1 MRIIAPMMILIM
13 MTSTLAGCTGG
24 DPDSGGEMDTDAI
37 NDLIDQNLQ
46 DFINNTTIT
55 VNQEIHHQYYNNTS
69 ITTNDYTVEYNN
81 TTVNEGD
88 SIVNEGDTNNQH
100 DNSQSN
106 YSFGAIGSGNG
117 SGETLFLLDIQFTL
131 SDLMSVEVVDYRNNT
146 FNYSYEY
153 YDFATNEVRTDIF
166 EFSCQVFYL
175 VGANSTNG
183 TNQVSYWEDSSQY
196 SNAWSNV
203 YNSTVRNLL
212 QEAVNNYAISGPSV
226 QSICD
231 ENYYVSNYDNLFLIE
246 IPIMEGM
253 AIKGVYDQVGG
264 YAQEEYVWSRYC
276 DYLGRYDSDGDG
288 YDEYNYEYSGDYT
301 WRENVYV
308 NDCKGDDY
316 GAANTNPAFSVNYMF
331 ETIAWGYSSGSWI
344 GGASNSSLEVFV
356 NNIRPDWNYRL
367 IAYFTLTTTMAIE

>member
-1 MRIIAPMMILIM
+1 M
-13 MTSTLAGCTGG
+13 
-24 DPDSGGEMDTDAI
+24 
-37 NDLIDQNLQ
+37 
-46 DFINNTTIT
+46 
-55 VNQEIHHQYYNNTS
+55 
-69 ITTNDYTVEYNN
+69 
-81 TTVNEGD
+81 VNEGD

-203 YNSTVRNLL
+203 YNSTVRNL
-212 QEAVNNYAISGPSV
+212 YKKP
-226 QSICD
+226 
-231 ENYYVSNYDNLFLIE
+231 
-246 IPIMEGM
+246 
-253 AIKGVYDQVGG
+253 
-264 YAQEEYVWSRYC
+264 
-276 DYLGRYDSDGDG
+276 
-288 YDEYNYEYSGDYT
+288 
-301 WRENVYV
+301 
-308 NDCKGDDY
+308 
-316 GAANTNPAFSVNYMF
+316 
-331 ETIAWGYSSGSWI
+331 
-344 GGASNSSLEVFV
+344 
-356 NNIRPDWNYRL
+356 
-367 IAYFTLTTTMAIE
+367 